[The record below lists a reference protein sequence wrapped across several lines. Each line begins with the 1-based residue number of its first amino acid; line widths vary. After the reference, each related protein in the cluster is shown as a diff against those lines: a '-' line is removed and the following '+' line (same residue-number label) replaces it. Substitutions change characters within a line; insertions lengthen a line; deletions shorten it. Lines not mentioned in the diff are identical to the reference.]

1 VTLGRVLA
9 LLSFITAVAV
19 ALIYLWPDMPWIL
32 PVGASAE
39 AKGIDDLFRI
49 MMVISAAIFIFV
61 QGFLIYFALI
71 FRRKP
76 EDGPDAV
83 GRNLH
88 GDNRLEIAWTIAPA
102 LIVIVLTIF
111 SVRELENLRLN
122 ETVPGAHNVDV
133 VGYQFAWD
141 FTHPETGIYEPNMLT
156 LEAGQEVTLAITGR
170 EVGHAFWVPEFRL
183 KQDATPGY
191 IRRITF
197 TPILPHNDPFFQ
209 GKYPNGFPLRC
220 AELCGAGHSEMVAN
234 VRVLSSEEYAAWEA
248 EEIVKMNSAPDGA
261 SVYQAKGC
269 IGCHQLDAVGAVGAV
284 GPTHN
289 GMGATA
295 EARIAA
301 PDYTGTATTAEEYI
315 IESIRNPGAYIVP
328 NYPAGVMQPYPP
340 EQINDAELDAL
351 VQFLLEQ

>member
-1 VTLGRVLA
+1 MTLGRVLA
-9 LLSFITAVAV
+9 LLALITAGAI
-19 ALIYLWPDMPWIL
+19 ALIYWWPTMPWIL

-39 AKGIDDLFRI
+39 AEGIDNLFRL

-88 GDNRLEIAWTIAPA
+88 GDNRLEIAWTVAPA
-102 LIVIVLTIF
+102 LIVVALTIF
-111 SVRELENLRLN
+111 SFRELENLRLN
-122 ETVPGAHNVDV
+122 EVVPGAHNVDV

-141 FTHPETGIYEPNMLT
+141 FTHPETGIQEPNILT
-156 LEAGQEVTLAITGR
+156 LEAGKPVTLAITGR
-170 EVGHAFWVPEFRL
+170 DVTHAFWVPEFRL

-191 IRRITF
+191 VRRITF
-197 TPILPHNDPFFQ
+197 TPTRPHTDPFFE
-209 GKYPNGFPLRC
+209 GKYPDGFPLRC
-220 AELCGAGHSEMVAN
+220 AELCGAGHSQMIAR
-234 VRVLSSEEYAAWEA
+234 VRVLSPADYAAWQEA
-248 EEIVKMNSAPDGA
+248 EIVKMNSAPDGA
-261 SVYQAKGC
+261 TVYQSKGC
-269 IGCHQLDAVGAVGAV
+269 IGCHQLDAVGSVGAV

-301 PDYTGTATTAEEYI
+301 PDYTGTATTAAEYLV
-315 IESIRNPGAYIVP
+315 ESIRDPGAYTVP

-340 EQINDAELDAL
+340 DQINDAELDAL

>member
-1 VTLGRVLA
+1 MTLGRVLTLLA
-9 LLSFITAVAV
+9 LITAGAI
-19 ALIYLWPDMPWIL
+19 ALIYMWPSMPWIL
-32 PVGASAE
+32 PVAASEE
-39 AKGIDDLFRI
+39 AKGIDELFRL

-76 EDGPDAV
+76 EDGPNAV

-88 GDNRLEIAWTIAPA
+88 GDNRLEIAWTVAPA
-102 LIVIVLTIF
+102 IIVVVLTILSF
-111 SVRELENLRLN
+111 RELEKLRLN
-122 ETVPGAHNVDV
+122 EVVEGAHTVDV

-141 FTHPETGIYEPNMLT
+141 FVHPGTGIQEANVLT
-156 LEAGQEVTLAITGR
+156 LEAGTPVTLAITGR
-170 EVGHAFWVPEFRL
+170 EVSHAFWVPEFRL

-197 TPILPHNDPFFQ
+197 TPTLPHDDPSFG
-209 GKYPNGFPLRC
+209 GKYPDGFPLRC
-220 AELCGAGHSEMVAN
+220 AELCGAGHSQMLAR
-234 VRVLSSEEYAAWEA
+234 VRVLSPEAYDVWEA
-248 EEIVKMNSAPDGA
+248 EEIVRMNSAPDGA
-261 SVYQAKGC
+261 TVYQTKGC

-295 EARIAA
+295 EARIADPA
-301 PDYTGTATTAEEYI
+301 YTGTATTAAEYI
-315 IESIRNPGAYIVP
+315 AESIREPGVYTVP

-340 EQINDAELDAL
+340 DQISDEELEAL

>member
-1 VTLGRVLA
+1 VTLGRILA
-9 LLSFITAVAV
+9 LLSLITAGVI
-19 ALIYLWPDMPWIL
+19 ALILWRPDMPWIL

-39 AKGIDDLFRI
+39 AEGIDNLFLI
-49 MMVISAAIFIFV
+49 MMILSAIIFIFV

-88 GDNRLEIAWTIAPA
+88 GDNRLEIAWTVAPA
-102 LIVIVLTIF
+102 IIVVVLTILSF
-111 SVRELENLRLN
+111 RELDKLRLN
-122 ETVPGAHNVDV
+122 EVVPGAHNVDV
-133 VGYQFAWD
+133 IGYQFAWD
-141 FTHPETGIYEPNMLT
+141 FIHPETGIREANVLT

-170 EVGHAFWVPEFRL
+170 DVSHAFWVPEFRL

-191 IRRITF
+191 VRRITF
-197 TPILPHNDPFFQ
+197 TPLLPHNDASFE
-209 GKYPNGFPLRC
+209 GKYPEGFPLRC
-220 AELCGAGHSEMVAN
+220 AELCGAGHSQMVAR
-234 VRVLSSEEYAAWEA
+234 VRVLSSDEYAAWQAEQIEA
-248 EEIVKMNSAPDGA
+248 MNSAPDGA
-261 SVYQAKGC
+261 TVYQQKGC

-295 EARIAA
+295 EARIAD
-301 PDYTGTATTAEEYI
+301 PTYTGTATTAEEYL
-315 IESIRNPGAYIVP
+315 IESIRDPNAFVVP

-340 EQINDAELDAL
+340 DQINDAELEAL
-351 VQFLLEQ
+351 VQFMLEQ

>member
-1 VTLGRVLA
+1 MTLGRVLA
-9 LLSFITAVAV
+9 LLAIITAAAV
-19 ALIYLWPDMPWIL
+19 AFIYWQPAMPWIL
-32 PVGASAE
+32 PVAASAE

-88 GDNRLEIAWTIAPA
+88 GDNRLEIAWTVAPA
-102 LIVIVLTIF
+102 IIVVILTILSF
-111 SVRELENLRLN
+111 RELENLRLN

-141 FTHPETGIYEPNMLT
+141 FTHPETGIKEANVLT
-156 LEAGQEVTLAITGR
+156 LEAGREVTLAITGR
-170 EVGHAFWVPEFRL
+170 DVGHAFWVPEFRL

-191 IRRITF
+191 IRRITI
-197 TPILPHNDPFFQ
+197 TPTLPHTDPSFG
-209 GKYPNGFPLRC
+209 GKYPDGFPLRC
-220 AELCGAGHSEMVAN
+220 AELCGAGHAQMLAN
-234 VRVLSSEEYAAWEA
+234 VRVLSSADYAAWEA
-248 EEIVKMNSAPDGA
+248 EEIAKLNSAPDGA
-261 SVYQAKGC
+261 TVYQNKGC

-301 PDYTGTATTAEEYI
+301 PDYTGTATTAEEYL
-315 IESIRNPGAYIVP
+315 IESIRNPGAYTVP

-340 EQINDAELDAL
+340 EQINDAELEAL
-351 VQFLLEQ
+351 VQFMLEQ